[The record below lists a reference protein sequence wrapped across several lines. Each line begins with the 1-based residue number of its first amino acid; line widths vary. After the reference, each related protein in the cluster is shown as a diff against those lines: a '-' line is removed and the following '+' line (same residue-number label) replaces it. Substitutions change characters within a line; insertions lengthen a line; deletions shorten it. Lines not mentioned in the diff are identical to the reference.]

1 MTGGSLFA
9 AAMALVMPQPVQRP
23 DCATEFAGPGGKA
36 IATRFFDAPPQRTRE
51 TIEDAMQAIGV
62 LLIESTDAVV
72 RGERVDVRVKVL
84 KLPSGDEAVFAH
96 LQATQRDG
104 RPGTLV
110 RVETRRRGGKPG
122 DPKHTWSSAVLD
134 GTAFLLDLLAKEA
147 PAPMAHS
154 PAAGGMELQRDVVIP
169 AGTLVPLILRRF
181 VFSNDLRVNQKL
193 AFEVASDVSIGSDV
207 VFRRGA
213 LTVARVK
220 MVKDG
225 GWGGGWGTEKARV
238 EFEFASAAGGGR
250 IPVHAVFNLA
260 GRGAMKRLMSSLLFR
275 GDFAEAALCA
285 GTRFDVA
292 VDGEQRT
299 RIGDQ

>member
-1 MTGGSLFA
+1 MTGSSLLA
-9 AAMALVMPQPVQRP
+9 AAMALVMLQPGQRP
-23 DCATEFAGPGGKA
+23 GCATEFAGPGGEA
-36 IATRFFDAPPQRTRE
+36 IATRFFDASPQRTRE
-51 TIEDAMQAIGV
+51 AIEDAMQAIGV
-62 LLIESTDAVV
+62 LLIESADAVV

-96 LQATQRDG
+96 IQATQQDG

-213 LTVARVK
+213 LGVARVK
-220 MVKDG
+220 MVKDE
-225 GWGGGWGTEKARV
+225 GWGTEKARV